1 MISPPS
7 MSGMVSMPWRVPQSN
22 SLMIVSCATS
32 TSRRV
37 RYPEFAVLSAV
48 SARPLRAPC
57 VEMKYCRTDRPS
69 RKFVVIG
76 VSMISPDG
84 LAIRPRMPDSCRICC
99 CEPRAPESA
108 MMKIELKDGAFLV
121 SPLSGSL
128 NSAVEISF
136 IMSLAIASATCAQ
149 MSTTLL

>member
-1 MISPPS
+1 MA
-7 MSGMVSMPWRVPQSN
+7 
-22 SLMIVSCATS
+22 SCATS

-57 VEMKYCRTDRPS
+57 VEMKYWSTERPS

-84 LAIRPRMPDSCRICC
+84 LAIRPRIPASWRICC

-108 MMKIELKDGAFLV
+108 MMKIELNDGGQRGGRDQERQRIERRHA
-121 SPLSGSL
+121 
-128 NSAVEISF
+128 E
-136 IMSLAIASATCAQ
+136 Q
-149 MSTTLL
+149 